1 MLWLPAKKKQKKL
14 QRTRRLTG
22 RIILF
27 LLIFFG
33 LGAASVPPEHALMV
47 QVERITTPYQFDF
60 VNWES
65 EAVTSEIGR
74 RWSPPPLPG
83 DETSQKALVQT
94 FLDQER
100 RRNELEQGISQ
111 IYAACPGSSPAACP
125 AKEQQRAADLEQ
137 NLAEVVARQARIIPL
152 VETILSRQ
160 VETVLRDEGFTVGG
174 QAFPPVAFRL
184 IDPPTALILSPRDR
198 IEKRHFVG
206 LQPGLDNKQRVEIET
221 ALDHRGDV
229 SSYVTDVGGLGS
241 YPSMVINHGWLPAL
255 IEIIAH
261 EWTHNYFY
269 TFPSNMAWG
278 YQTYP
283 KLTTINETAADI
295 LGKEIGRRVIERF
308 YPAWVDQLPTLDETG
323 QPVPREP
330 SEFDL
335 AMRRIRQQVDQLL
348 ADGQIKEAEEFME
361 AERLK
366 LVEKG
371 HNLRKL
377 NQAYFAFHGSYA
389 LSPASVDPTGQ
400 QLRQLR
406 AISPSLK
413 SFLNRVAWLNSYEE
427 YLTWLNEAGIDQ
439 AGQEPVTHTVAE

>member
-33 LGAASVPPEHALMV
+33 LGAASVPPEHALLV

-83 DETSQKALVQT
+83 DETGQKALVQT

-160 VETVLRDEGFTVGG
+160 VETVLRDEDFTVGG

-221 ALDHRGDV
+221 ALDQRGDV

-283 KLTTINETAADI
+283 HLTTINETTATLVGQELAR
-295 LGKEIGRRVIERF
+295 KVVTRF
-308 YPAWVDQLPTLDETG
+308 YPDWVDRLPPVDNTG
-323 QPVPREP
+323 VPVPREP
-330 SEFDL
+330 SEFDQ
-335 AMRRIRQQVDQLL
+335 AMRRIRLHVDQLL
-348 ADGQIKEAEEFME
+348 AEGK
-361 AERLK
+361 
-366 LVEKG
+366 
-371 HNLRKL
+371 N
-377 NQAYFAFHGSYA
+377 
-389 LSPASVDPTGQ
+389 
-400 QLRQLR
+400 
-406 AISPSLK
+406 
-413 SFLNRVAWLNSYEE
+413 
-427 YLTWLNEAGIDQ
+427 
-439 AGQEPVTHTVAE
+439 